1 MSTKG
6 EEFTHL
12 DFSLD
17 AEASLLMDVDGDP
30 EIVEK
35 QAALVAEF
43 CKGQGAREVRV
54 SSSEKE
60 NEQLWFARR
69 SAFGAVAR
77 MRPSCIIED
86 ATVPVSFL
94 TATIKKVIEII

>member
-6 EEFTHL
+6 KEFTHL
-12 DFSLD
+12 DFPLD
-17 AEASLLMDVDGDP
+17 AGASLLMDVDGDR
-30 EIVEK
+30 ETVEK

-77 MRPSCIIED
+77 MRPSCMI
-86 ATVPVSFL
+86 
-94 TATIKKVIEII
+94 